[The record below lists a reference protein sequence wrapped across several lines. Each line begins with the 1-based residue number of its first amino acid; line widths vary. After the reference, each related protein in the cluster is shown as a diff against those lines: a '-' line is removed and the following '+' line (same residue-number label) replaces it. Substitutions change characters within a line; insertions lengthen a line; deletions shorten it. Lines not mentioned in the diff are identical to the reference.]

1 VLTMD
6 EVWNDDIIIEGKMIF
21 SFSSSSF
28 SFFFLYFEGRS
39 AVSFAKEVDLFTKSE
54 LYYHANEER
63 SQCLVFNLFS
73 LYDY

>member
-1 VLTMD
+1 MD

-39 AVSFAKEVDLFTKSE
+39 AVSFAKEVDLLHGGDLTVQSE
-54 LYYHANEER
+54 LNKGSRFTLHLPIQT
-63 SQCLVFNLFS
+63 S
-73 LYDY
+73 